1 MGEHKDVLAFAGATA
16 ILVGGIW
23 RDEYHSMVAEKDAEI
38 DRLKE
43 EINRLRQYEDAV
55 TSATDGSLLVW
66 NLMSTNHTVIKN
78 DYWQSH
84 LEEIDRLKAELEQ
97 TRVQLAGCGVAAL
110 CNTRESM
117 AMQIVG
123 HDAYGYSASYQDV
136 LDAVGREINLR
147 EMNEALERQ
156 LAEVTAKYNDVCT
169 IERVDLLKQQLAE
182 ARAENERLKDKLSDA
197 YDDHCDSH

>member
-1 MGEHKDVLAFAGATA
+1 MSEHKDVLAFAGATA
-16 ILVGGIW
+16 ILVGDIW
-23 RDEYHSMVAEKDAEI
+23 RDQYHSMVAEKDAEI

-84 LEEIDRLKAELEQ
+84 LEEIDRLKAELEEMKIKKAAAELTELDVINVYAKARDIAEATLEQ
-97 TRVQLAGCGVAAL
+97 ERKDWEIVVSNLTFQLA
-110 CNTRESM
+110 
-117 AMQIVG
+117 
-123 HDAYGYSASYQDV
+123 
-136 LDAVGREINLR
+136 
-147 EMNEALERQ
+147 
-156 LAEVTAKYNDVCT
+156 K
-169 IERVDLLKQQLAE
+169 
-182 ARAENERLKDKLSDA
+182 ARAENERLEDKLSDA